1 MEIQTVC
8 YQITFC
14 FQLKLQDLYENLQF
28 FSVTLVP
35 VCSLFIFARPHS
47 YKELRPCSS
56 PYPGLASSLTG
67 RRLQYLG
74 WSAQLQDFTLLFTP
88 WRDMKPVGKVL
99 CATAFVIAFLAVC
112 REDSFKPGKIPT
124 PFTTSY
130 SAAKFALDGFFSSLR
145 HELSMQNISVTLCI
159 LGLINTEWAL
169 ESTRYMWGG
178 GWDGAEPAPQPLY
191 GGLSIHLDVS
201 WDESICWVHRG
212 GSVSTST

>member
-169 ESTRYMWGG
+169 ESTRGKVSLP
-178 GWDGAEPAPQPLY
+178 ASPAPDAALAIIQGGAMCAMEVYYPGWLY
-191 GGLSIHLDVS
+191 
-201 WDESICWVHRG
+201 
-212 GSVSTST
+212 SVCCLGVLFP